1 MRPALQAHWQPPA
14 RRRRRGPAAL
24 VMTLMRM
31 LAVVVA
37 VSSTGIVHAAR
48 DVADALAG
56 NAHVDEDCSSD
67 DDPSHDCPPG
77 CPSCHGASGF
87 VRALPPSVD
96 VVYLIAPPPDD
107 VEPWFVELRAP
118 RQTDR
123 SSIYRPPRATR
134 LSS

>member
-1 MRPALQAHWQPPA
+1 
-14 RRRRRGPAAL
+14 
-24 VMTLMRM
+24 MRM
-31 LAVVVA
+31 LTLVFA
-37 VSSTGIVHAAR
+37 VSSTGIIHAAH

-56 NAHVDEDCSSD
+56 NPHADEDCSSG

-96 VVYLIAPPPDD
+96 VVALIAPPPDL
-107 VEPWFVELRAP
+107 VEPWFVALRVP

-123 SSIYRPPRATR
+123 SSIYRPPRTNR